1 MVEALNN
8 KQTAPVE
15 RYRADILICGG
26 TGCHSSN
33 SHEVVAAM
41 QSEVARRGL
50 SDEVRVVPTGCR
62 GFCSMGPVM
71 MIYPEGIL
79 YCQVQA
85 SDVPEVVEE
94 TLLKGRTVQ
103 RLAYQEPI
111 EHKALPLYHDI
122 PFYGKQIRIALRN
135 CGLIDPESIDEYIAR
150 DGYAA
155 LGKVLSEMTPDDVL
169 REMKDSGLRGRGGA
183 GFLTGLK
190 WEFARRSQ
198 NFPKY
203 VICNADEGDPGAFMD
218 RSILEGDPHSV
229 MEGMTIAG
237 YAIGAAEGYIYCRA
251 EYPLAIARLKTAIA
265 QAHEYGLLGE
275 NILGSGFSFDLKVKE
290 GAGAFVCGEET
301 ALMASI
307 EGKRGEPRPRPPFP
321 AVAGLWAKPSN
332 VNNVKS
338 YAMSPQIILKGAAW
352 FKAIGPEKSP
362 GTAIFALTGK
372 INNTGLIEVPM
383 GIPLGEIIFDVGGGI
398 PKGKPFKAVQTGGPL
413 GGCLPAS
420 ALNTPVD
427 FDALTAAG
435 ATMGSGGMIVVD
447 EDTCMVEFAKYFLQF
462 ATAESCGKCVPCRV
476 GGMRL
481 LETLT
486 RITEGKGTRDDL
498 ETIKYISQNMRE
510 ASLCSLGQLT
520 PGPVMSGIRFFEQ
533 EFIRHIEDKTCEA
546 GQCKALVRAKCINA
560 CPAGVESPAY
570 LALVAQGR
578 YAEGLE
584 IHRQRNP
591 FALACGRV
599 CPAFCEQRCRR
610 GEIDEPIS
618 IRLVK
623 RFMADQEFERPWTPE
638 RIEAPKGQR
647 IAVVGAGPAG
657 LTAALRLAQRGYGV
671 TVYERLPVAGGMMA
685 VGIPEYRLPKEPL
698 FAEIENIERAG
709 VEICCNRSLGSD
721 FTVDDLLTRDGYSA
735 VVLAI
740 GAHKS
745 RKLGIPGEKNVG
757 VVHGTDFLRDIGL
770 FNRRMGGDEQR
781 LVPSTQSVVNG
792 KRIAVIGGGNVALD
806 AARTAWRLGA
816 KEVHVIYR
824 RQREAMP
831 AYAEE
836 VKAALDEGIKF
847 HFLANPVKVLG
858 EGFVTGLVIQ
868 RQRLG
873 EFDAGGRRRPI
884 PVDGDEFTLDVDMV
898 IPAIG
903 QTTDTAWMQDTG
915 ISATR
920 SSTFVVNE
928 ALATTRP
935 GVFAAGDAVS
945 GPATVVEA
953 VAQGNQ
959 VAVAVDHW
967 LKTGEYAKP
976 RYETPRP
983 DIAQLYN
990 LDEYAN
996 ARRPHVPELALDGRI
1011 GTFSEIE
1018 LGFDERTVREEAKR
1032 CLRCD
1037 LEWLDYMKLPRP
1049 VGDAEPVLG

>member
-1 MVEALNN
+1 MADDLLTNEL
-8 KQTAPVE
+8 TAAP
-15 RYRADILICGG
+15 RLRAEVLICGG

-41 QSEVARRGL
+41 QGEVARRGL
-50 SDEVRVVPTGCR
+50 AEEVRVVPTGCR

-85 SDVPEVVEE
+85 SDAVEVVEE
-94 TLLKGRTVQ
+94 TLVKGRTVE

-155 LGKVLSEMTPDDVL
+155 LGKVLSEMSPEDVL

-237 YAIGAAEGYIYCRA
+237 YAIGATEGYIYCRA

-275 NILGSGFSFDLKVKE
+275 DILGSGFSFDLKVKE

-301 ALMASI
+301 ALIASI

-338 YAMSPQIILKGAAW
+338 YAMAPQILLKGAPW

-398 PKGKPFKAVQTGGPL
+398 PNGKTFKAVQTGGPL

-486 RITEGKGTRDDL
+486 RITEGQGTKADVD
-498 ETIKYISQNMRE
+498 TIKYISQNMRE

-533 EFIRHIEDKTCEA
+533 EFIQHIEDKMCEA

-623 RFMADQEFERPWTPE
+623 RFMADQEIARPWTPE
-638 RIEAPKGQR
+638 RLEAPKAQR
-647 IAVVGAGPAG
+647 IAVIGAGPAG

-671 TVYERLPVAGGMMA
+671 TVYEKLPVAGGMMA

-709 VEICCNRSLGSD
+709 VEIRCNQSLGSD
-721 FTVDDLLTRDGYSA
+721 FTVDDLLERDGYHA
-735 VVLAI
+735 VILAI

-757 VVHGTDFLRDIGL
+757 VVHGTDFLREIGV
-770 FNRRMGGDEQR
+770 FNRRLGSGDQR
-781 LVPSTQSVVNG
+781 LVPSTQAVVNG
-792 KRIAVIGGGNVALD
+792 KRVAVIGGGNVALD

-836 VKAALDEGIKF
+836 VKAAVEEGIKF
-847 HFLANPVKVLG
+847 HFLANPIKVLG
-858 EGFVTGLVIQ
+858 ESYVTGLVIQ

-884 PVDGDEFTLDVDMV
+884 PVEGDEFTLDVDMV

-928 ALATTRP
+928 ALATTRAA
-935 GVFAAGDAVS
+935 VFAAGDAVS

-967 LKTGEYAKP
+967 FKTGEFAKP
-976 RYETPRP
+976 HYETPRP
-983 DIAQLYN
+983 DIVQLYN

-996 ARRPHVPELALDGRI
+996 AVRPHVPELALEERI
-1011 GTFSEIE
+1011 GTFTEVE